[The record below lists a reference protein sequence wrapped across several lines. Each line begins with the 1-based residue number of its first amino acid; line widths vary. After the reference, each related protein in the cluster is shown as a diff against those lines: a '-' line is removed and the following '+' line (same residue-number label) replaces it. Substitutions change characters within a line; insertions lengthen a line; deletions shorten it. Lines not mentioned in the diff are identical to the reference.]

1 MALALIVDDDESGLS
16 GLVEWVREEG
26 FEVRQAGSIAEA
38 QGALDAHV
46 PDLALIDLQ
55 LPDGSG
61 LDLIAPLKQQPD
73 VEIVVITAHGT
84 IDTAIQALKLGASD
98 YLTKP
103 IDLPRL
109 ERLLHSVRRTVRLR
123 NEVQE
128 LRGELRRLGRF
139 GLLIG
144 ASPPMQQVYDL
155 IAKVGP
161 TNSTVLIVGE
171 TGVGKE
177 LVAQMVH
184 RVSRRSEQPFVA
196 LNCAGVPATLIESE
210 LFGHEKGSFTGAD
223 RRRKGVFEQAS
234 GGALFLDEVLELPL
248 ELQAKFLR
256 VLETGAFQRIGGE
269 ETCQVDVRIVAA
281 TNRDPEQAVRDG
293 KLREDLHYRLNVFP
307 IRVPPLRD
315 RGDDLELLAR
325 YFLERLNQD
334 AGASKRFSDSA
345 LDKLR
350 LHRFS
355 GNVRELRN
363 VVERAFILAGERID
377 GAHIPL
383 DVPAAVRTSDPH
395 ALDLSVGTPLEEIE
409 RRVILTTLEK
419 VGGRRKDAA
428 EMLGISL
435 KTLYNRLK
443 KYGV

>member
-1 MALALIVDDDESGLS
+1 MAQALIVDDDHSGLS
-16 GLVEWVREEG
+16 GLVEWVREED
-26 FEVRQAGSIAEA
+26 FEARQAGSLAEA
-38 QGALDAHV
+38 RKSLEALV
-46 PDLALIDLQ
+46 PDLALIDIQ

-61 LDLIAPLKQQPD
+61 LDLIPSLREHPD
-73 VEIVVITAHGT
+73 VEIIVITGHGS
-84 IDTAIQALKLGASD
+84 IDSAIRALKLGASD

-103 IDLPRL
+103 IDLTRL
-109 ERLLHSVRRTVRLR
+109 ERVLHGVRKTLVLR
-123 NEVQE
+123 DEIQE

-144 ASPPMQQVYDL
+144 ASAPMQEVYDL
-155 IAKVGP
+155 ISKVGP
-161 TNSTVLIVGE
+161 TQSTVLVVGE

-184 RVSRRSEQPFVA
+184 RVSRRRHKPFVA
-196 LNCAGVPATLIESE
+196 LNCTAVPSTLIESE

-223 RRRKGVFEQAS
+223 RRRRGVFEQAA
-234 GGALFLDEVLELPL
+234 GGTLFLDEVLEMPV
-248 ELQAKFLR
+248 ELQAKLLR
-256 VLETGAFQRIGGE
+256 VLETGEFQKVGGE
-269 ETCQVDVRIVAA
+269 ETLRTDVRIIAA
-281 TNRDPEQAVRDG
+281 TNRDPEKAVREG

-307 IRVPPLRD
+307 IFVPPLRD
-315 RGDDLELLAR
+315 RGEDVELLAR
-325 YFLERLNQD
+325 HFLELQNEESGS
-334 AGASKRFSDSA
+334 AKRFSEGA

-377 GAHIPL
+377 TLHVPL
-383 DVPAAVRTSDPH
+383 DVAAARPPDANRLEIPI
-395 ALDLSVGTPLEEIE
+395 GTPLENVE
-409 RRVILTTLEK
+409 RQVILSTLDK

-428 EMLGISL
+428 EVLGISA

>member
-1 MALALIVDDDESGLS
+1 MAQALIVDDDRSGLS
-16 GLVEWVREEG
+16 GLVEWVREED
-26 FEVRQAGSIAEA
+26 FEARQAGSLAEA
-38 QGALDAHV
+38 RKSLEALV
-46 PDLALIDLQ
+46 PDLALIDIQ

-61 LDLIAPLKQQPD
+61 LDLIPSLREHPD
-73 VEIVVITAHGT
+73 VEIVVITGHGS
-84 IDTAIQALKLGASD
+84 IDSAIRALKLGASD

-103 IDLPRL
+103 IDLTRL
-109 ERLLHSVRRTVRLR
+109 ERVLHGVRKTLVLR
-123 NEVQE
+123 DEIQE

-144 ASPPMQQVYDL
+144 ASTPMQQVYDL
-155 IAKVGP
+155 ISKVGP
-161 TNSTVLIVGE
+161 TQSTVLVIGE

-184 RVSRRSEQPFVA
+184 RVSRRRHKPFVA
-196 LNCAGVPATLIESE
+196 LNCTAVPATLIESE

-223 RRRKGVFEQAS
+223 RRRRGVFEQAA
-234 GGALFLDEVLELPL
+234 GGTLFLDEVLEMPV
-248 ELQAKFLR
+248 ELQAKLLR
-256 VLETGAFQRIGGE
+256 VLETGEFTKVGGE
-269 ETCQVDVRIVAA
+269 ETLRADVRIIAA
-281 TNRDPEQAVRDG
+281 TNRDPETAVREG

-307 IRVPPLRD
+307 IVVPPLRD
-315 RGDDLELLAR
+315 RGEDVELLAR
-325 YFLERLNQD
+325 HFLEQQNEES
-334 AGASKRFSDSA
+334 GAAKRFSEGA

-363 VVERAFILAGERID
+363 VVERAFILAGDRID
-377 GAHIPL
+377 TLHVPL
-383 DVPAAVRTSDPH
+383 DVAATRPPDANRLEIPI
-395 ALDLSVGTPLEEIE
+395 GTPLEKVE
-409 RRVILTTLEK
+409 RQVILSTLDK

-428 EMLGISL
+428 EVLGISA

>member
-1 MALALIVDDDESGLS
+1 MALALIVDDDKSGLS
-16 GLVEWVREEG
+16 GLVEWVREES
-26 FEVRQAGSIAEA
+26 FDVRQAGSIAEA
-38 QGALDAHV
+38 RSALDAHV

-55 LPDGSG
+55 LPDGNG
-61 LDLIAPLKQQPD
+61 LDLIPLLKQHPD

-84 IDTAIQALKLGASD
+84 IDSAVQALKLGASD

-103 IDLPRL
+103 IDLTRL
-109 ERLLHSVRRTVRLR
+109 QRFLHNVRRTLVLR
-123 NEVQE
+123 NEVHE

-144 ASPPMQQVYDL
+144 ASPSMQQVYDL

-184 RVSRRSEQPFVA
+184 RVSRRSQQPFVA

-223 RRRKGVFEQAS
+223 RRRKGVFEQAD
-234 GGALFLDEVLELPL
+234 GGTLFLDEVLEMPV
-248 ELQAKFLR
+248 ELQAKLLR
-256 VLETGAFQRIGGE
+256 VLETGKFQRIGGE
-269 ETCQVDVRIVAA
+269 DACVVDVRIVAA

-307 IRVPPLRD
+307 IRVPPLRE

-325 YFLERLNQD
+325 HFLDRQNEEASANKRLSE
-334 AGASKRFSDSA
+334 GAW
-345 LDKLR
+345 DKLR
-350 LHRFS
+350 LHRWN

-363 VVERAFILAGERID
+363 VVERAFILAGDRID
-377 GAHIPL
+377 TAHVPL
-383 DVPAAVRTSDPH
+383 DVPVVRSTDSNSLEVPIG
-395 ALDLSVGTPLEEIE
+395 APLDEIE
-409 RRVILTTLEK
+409 QRVILTTLEK

-443 KYGV
+443 KYGL